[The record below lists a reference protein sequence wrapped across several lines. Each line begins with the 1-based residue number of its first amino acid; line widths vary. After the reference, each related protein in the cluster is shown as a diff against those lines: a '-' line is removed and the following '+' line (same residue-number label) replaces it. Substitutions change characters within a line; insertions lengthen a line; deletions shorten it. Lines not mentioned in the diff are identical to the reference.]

1 VKAVGSY
8 EWRRDQVSAAVQA
21 RAKANAASDVLASG
35 GAKPVDIYVSET
47 YADFVI
53 VRDYGANKWW
63 KVPYAID
70 EKTGEVTLGEAT
82 EVAQTWVDIQK
93 GIRML
98 IPVEKADDPKPMR
111 QITYGVIAEPSTE
124 TVLKADL
131 QGDCFKP
138 EDIELMA
145 HGFMERSQAAGEMH
159 KSLVPGAKVVESY
172 LAPIDFVVKTA
183 DGDETVL
190 KGSWVLA
197 MKWPDE
203 QWQKIQKG
211 ELTGYSIGGTGL
223 RTPVTSETGDQ
234 VAVVSKAAG
243 ATSDPLPLNW
253 LHGVDVAEVSAVD
266 KAANG
271 KKFLILKANQPVTP
285 ADGRPSLVGWVL
297 QAFKKTAG
305 NAGPQREVDEMTAD
319 EIKKAIAEG
328 AAEALAPMNER
339 IEKLEAALQPAGE
352 PAAAEPA
359 TEPVTKAEETPAPAP
374 TDIAKMVTDGV
385 AEAMKPITERIEKLE
400 TVQGERQS
408 ALDANGPHK
417 VEKNASIWEGSG
429 LLLG

>member
-1 VKAVGSY
+1 MKSPGSY
-8 EWRRDQVSAAVQA
+8 EWRRDQVQAALKAVWQLAVGQKEPDVWIQA
-21 RAKANAASDVLASG
+21 TFPDS
-35 GAKPVDIYVSET
+35 
-47 YADFVI
+47 VI
-53 VRDYGANKWW
+53 VRDYSQNKWFR
-63 KVPYAID
+63 VAYTID
-70 EKTGEVTLGEAT
+70 DAGTVTLGKQT
-82 EVAQTWVDIQK
+82 ELVQTWAEVEKQ
-93 GIRML
+93 IRML
-98 IPVEKADDPKPMR
+98 VPVEKADAPKHMR
-111 QITYGVIAEPSTE
+111 QITYGVIAEPSTSE
-124 TVLKADL
+124 VLKADL
-131 QGDCFKP
+131 QGDCYKP

-172 LAPIDFVVKTA
+172 LAPVDFVVKTA

-234 VAVVSKAAG
+234 VAAVSKAAG
-243 ATSDPLPLNW
+243 ASPEPLPLNW

-271 KKFLILKANQPVTP
+271 KKFLILKANQPDTP

-297 QAFKKTAG
+297 QALKKTAG

-339 IEKLEAALQPAGE
+339 IEKLEAALQPASTE
-352 PAAAEPA
+352 PAAAEGAAEQVAKSDEPA
-359 TEPVTKAEETPAPAP
+359 AP
-374 TDIAKMVTDGV
+374 TAETAPGAEAIAKMVTDGI
-385 AEAMKPITERIEKLE
+385 AEALRPLGERIEKLE
-400 TVQGERQS
+400 SVQGERQS
-408 ALDANGPHK
+408 AQDEGAHK
-417 VEKNASIWEGSG
+417 VEKNAGFWEGSG
-429 LLLG
+429 LIL